1 MILLYFN
8 KFEPNVRIEDA
19 VTPKK
24 GRTLIVK
31 NHVEFAV
38 ELAAQNKQEDTD
50 TQVNKALWKA
60 SRIMQLVLLKH
71 EESHQLILK
80 VLSNMTEE
88 ECRNS

>member
-1 MILLYFN
+1 MQSSG
-8 KFEPNVRIEDA
+8 A
-19 VTPKK
+19 VKVLEWYYCTSTNLNLMYGSKMLSHLTK
-24 GRTLIVK
+24 EEHLRK
-31 NHVEFAV
+31 EEH
-38 ELAAQNKQEDTD
+38 TD

>member
-1 MILLYFN
+1 MKLFQNRIEELIIPNAIIRRSESSRMMLLYFN

-50 TQVNKALWKA
+50 TQVNKAL
-60 SRIMQLVLLKH
+60 
-71 EESHQLILK
+71 
-80 VLSNMTEE
+80 
-88 ECRNS
+88 